1 MHPFTPDLT
10 GLTDDE
16 LAEKINVLYGKMR
29 IVANNPSVY
38 GQVASLLADYK
49 NEQMLRASKQ
59 RDELDEKLSKK
70 VDIGKNNNGRL

>member
-1 MHPFTPDLT
+1 
-10 GLTDDE
+10 
-16 LAEKINVLYGKMR
+16 LYGKMR

-38 GQVASLLADYK
+38 RQVASLLADYK

-70 VDIGKNNNGRL
+70 VDIGKNNNG

>member
-16 LAEKINVLYGKMR
+16 LHEKINVLYGKMR
-29 IVANNPSVY
+29 IVANNPEVY
-38 GQVASLLADYK
+38 KQVANLLADYK
-49 NEQMLRASKQ
+49 TEQMLRVSKQ

-70 VDIGKNNNGRL
+70 VDIGKNNNG